1 VSVSRAN
8 AGASSAYHKEGE
20 RNRRKV
26 SVSRA
31 NAGASSAYHK
41 ENEKNRHFMS
51 VLRTDEGANFAIR
64 DFQFIKKVKAPSVL
78 LA

>member
-1 VSVSRAN
+1 
-8 AGASSAYHKEGE
+8 
-20 RNRRKV
+20 V